1 MNARATL
8 NHLLVDL
15 FNHILSLEEIN
26 LKSSGVPLS
35 MSEVHILENIRK
47 SDSKIMSDVAKLQM
61 ITLGSLTVAVNAL
74 ERKGYVIR
82 SRDVQDKRIVRLSLT
97 EEAEKVLAIHDRFH
111 DEMIDAIVS
120 DLHLEKEEAL
130 MDALERV
137 IAYFN
142 LQTK

>member
-15 FNHILSLEEIN
+15 FNHILSLEEMN
-26 LKSSGVPLS
+26 LKNSGVALS

-61 ITLGSLTVAVNAL
+61 ITLGSLTVAVNTL
-74 ERKGYVIR
+74 ERKGYVVR

-97 EEAEKVLAIHDRFH
+97 EEANKMLAIHDRFH
-111 DEMIDAIVS
+111 EEMIDAIVS
-120 DLHLEKEEAL
+120 DLHLDTEEAL
-130 MDALERV
+130 MDALERDRKSV
-137 IAYFN
+137 V
-142 LQTK
+142 

>member
-15 FNHILSLEEIN
+15 FNHILSLEEMN
-26 LKSSGVPLS
+26 LKNSGVALS

-61 ITLGSLTVAVNAL
+61 ITLGSLTVAVNTL
-74 ERKGYVIR
+74 ERKGYVVR

-97 EEAEKVLAIHDRFH
+97 EEADKMLAIHDRFH
-111 DEMIDAIVS
+111 EEMIDAIVS
-120 DLHLEKEEAL
+120 DLHLDTEEAL

>member
-15 FNHILSLEEIN
+15 FNHILSLEEMN
-26 LKSSGVPLS
+26 LKNSGVALS

-61 ITLGSLTVAVNAL
+61 ITLGSLTVAVNTL
-74 ERKGYVIR
+74 ERKGYVVR
-82 SRDVQDKRIVRLSLT
+82 SRDIQDKRIVRLSLT
-97 EEAEKVLAIHDRFH
+97 EEADKMLAIHDRFH
-111 DEMIDAIVS
+111 EEMIDAIVS
-120 DLHLEKEEAL
+120 DLHLDREEAL

>member
-15 FNHILSLEEIN
+15 FNHILSLEEMN
-26 LKSSGVPLS
+26 LKNSGVALS

-61 ITLGSLTVAVNAL
+61 ITLGSLTVAVNTL
-74 ERKGYVIR
+74 ERKGYVVR

-97 EEAEKVLAIHDRFH
+97 EEADKMLAIHDRFH
-111 DEMIDAIVS
+111 EEMIDAIVS
-120 DLHLEKEEAL
+120 DLHLDTEEAL
-130 MDALERV
+130 MDALERDRKSV
-137 IAYFN
+137 V
-142 LQTK
+142 